1 MIKKGISLPGG
12 GVWGVWSSEVTK
24 IVGVDPFRCSGIG
37 KGCLEVATRR
47 STLEISECQ
56 TERLRFE
63 TVLRRFETNP
73 LQFETEP
80 LQFETERV
88 QFETE
93 RLRYQTEQLRFET
106 EHLQCQTERFRCEA

>member
-63 TVLRRFETNP
+63 TTP
-73 LQFETEP
+73 LQSEPEP